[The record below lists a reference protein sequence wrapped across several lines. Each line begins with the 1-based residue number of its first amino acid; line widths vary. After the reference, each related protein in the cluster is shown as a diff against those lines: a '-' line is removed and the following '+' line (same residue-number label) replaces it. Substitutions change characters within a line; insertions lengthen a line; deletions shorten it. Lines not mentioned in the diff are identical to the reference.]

1 MVAAVAGSF
10 RIFEKG
16 RMKALKKGF
25 ELWFIHSLNKHSV
38 SGKHVVDG
46 KLHDRVSS
54 SLHFGLLI
62 GYVCV

>member
-1 MVAAVAGSF
+1 
-10 RIFEKG
+10 
-16 RMKALKKGF
+16 MKKRF
-25 ELWFIHSLNKHSV
+25 ELWLIHSLNKHSV